1 MSNTQ
6 GLFPIVHRLALSPS
20 TQLLAAQRAAVLM
33 ADQHPP
39 DSDYCEVWIAE
50 SQLSGRG
57 QHHRTFASPLGGFYT
72 TILIAAPQTLPMDIL
87 PLAVGWK
94 CAQLLVAA
102 GCVAINIRWPNDL
115 CIGDKKIGGI
125 LCQSVVSAGR
135 CCLLIGVG
143 INTKTR
149 LADFPVNLQ
158 PYIATLADSGVHV
171 NHALL
176 LDQFIA
182 TMLGLRNAE
191 EVMRCAS
198 LAASLDVTKGRIVS
212 AIVDGAAME
221 GVSEGW
227 GPDGHLRM
235 RQSGV
240 LRELTSATIVKINGQ
255 RIRFED

>member
-1 MSNTQ
+1 MSNTD
-6 GLFPIVHRLALSPS
+6 GLFPIVHRLTLSPS

-33 ADQHPP
+33 ADQHSP

-57 QHHRTFASPLGGFYT
+57 QHHRAFASPPGGFYT

-94 CAQLLVAA
+94 CAQLLVAG
-102 GCVAINIRWPNDL
+102 GCAAINIRWPNDL

-125 LCQSVVSAGR
+125 LCQSVVNAGR

-143 INTKTR
+143 INTNTR
-149 LADFPVNLQ
+149 LADFSANLQ

-182 TMLGLRNAE
+182 TMLGLRKAE

-212 AIVDGAAME
+212 AMVDGATIE

-227 GPDGHLRM
+227 GPDGHLRI

-240 LRELTSATIVKINGQ
+240 LRELTSATIIKINGQ
-255 RIRFED
+255 RTRFED